1 MCFVNL
7 YLALVKENG
16 HLNHALLTTFFYPVV
31 RSTVHL
37 SLSLSLSLSK
47 IIVVILTRTIF
58 PPQDIRLRGLTAQG
72 NKSSVH
78 V

>member
-31 RSTVHL
+31 RSIVDV
-37 SLSLSLSLSK
+37 SLSLSK

>member
-16 HLNHALLTTFFYPVV
+16 HLNHTLLTTFFYPVV
-31 RSTVHL
+31 RSTVH
-37 SLSLSLSLSK
+37 LSLSLSK